1 MELSV
6 ILGSVAILGGLG
18 VVFAVLIAGAHRSF
32 YVWEDPRID
41 EVTEMLPGT
50 NCGACGEPGCR
61 AFAEALVEGRV
72 QPAACTS
79 MGDEDVL
86 TVADHL
92 GVEAGEA
99 NHRVARLLCAGGS
112 HVAAQQAE
120 YRGLATCAAAA
131 VVARGGKGCPWGCF
145 GLDDCEVACT
155 FDAIVMSPV
164 GLPVVI
170 PELCTACGDCV
181 EACPQGL
188 FTLLPQDRH
197 LLVQC
202 RNLILGDR
210 ATQMCSVA
218 CDGCG
223 RCVQDAAPGVIR
235 MEHGLAVVDPAMMDL
250 AEPAATERCP
260 TGAIVWL
267 EGAQFNARF
276 SPQLSP
282 QANASSAAGP
292 STESRL
298 TGSLS

>member
-1 MELSV
+1 MDPGAV
-6 ILGSVAILGGLG
+6 LGSVAILGGIG
-18 VVFAVLIAGAHRSF
+18 VVFAGLIALAHRTF
-32 YVWEDPRID
+32 QVWEDPRID

-61 AFAEALVEGRV
+61 AFAEALVEGRI

-79 MGDEDVL
+79 MGPAEVEA
-86 TVADHL
+86 VANHL

-120 YRGLATCAAAA
+120 YRGLPTCAAAA

-145 GLDDCEVACT
+145 GLADCEVSCT
-155 FDAIVMSPV
+155 FDAIVMNPV

-181 EACPQGL
+181 EACPQEL
-188 FTLLPQDRH
+188 FTLMPRDQR

-202 RNLILGDR
+202 RNLILGDE
-210 ATQMCSVA
+210 AEEMCAVA
-218 CDGCG
+218 CNGCG
-223 RCVQDAAPGVIR
+223 RCVQDAAPGLIR
-235 MEHGLAVVDPAMMDL
+235 MEQGLAVIDDSKIDL
-250 AEPAATERCP
+250 AEPSAVERCP

-267 EGAQFNARF
+267 GALRGDQ
-276 SPQLSP
+276 SE
-282 QANASSAAGP
+282 
-292 STESRL
+292 STTEPR
-298 TGSLS
+298 TVGSIA

>member
-1 MELSV
+1 MEIGTIV
-6 ILGSVAILGGLG
+6 GSAAILGGIG
-18 VVFAVLIAGAHRSF
+18 VTFAGLIALVHRAF
-32 YVWEDPRID
+32 WVWEDPRLD
-41 EVTEMLPGT
+41 EVSEMLPGT

-79 MGDEDVL
+79 MGEAEVEA
-86 TVADHL
+86 VADYL

-120 YRGLATCAAAA
+120 YRGLPTCAAAA
-131 VVARGGKGCPWGCF
+131 VVAKGGKGCPWGCF
-145 GLDDCEVACT
+145 GLADCEVACT

-181 EACPQGL
+181 EACPQEL
-188 FTLLPQDRH
+188 FTLLPRDH
-197 LLVQC
+197 ALLVQC
-202 RNLILGDR
+202 RNLVHGDE
-210 ATQMCSVA
+210 AVEMCDVA

-223 RCVQDAAPGVIR
+223 RCVQDSAPGVIR
-235 MEHGLAVVDPAMMDL
+235 MEHGLAVIDDSKIDL
-250 AEPAATERCP
+250 AEPSATERCP

-267 EGAQFNARF
+267 QGAQF
-276 SPQLSP
+276 
-282 QANASSAAGP
+282 
-292 STESRL
+292 STEPRPI
-298 TGSLS
+298 GSGR

>member
-1 MELSV
+1 MELGA
-6 ILGSVAILGGLG
+6 ILGSAAILGGIG
-18 VVFAVLIAGAHRSF
+18 VVFAGLIALTHRAF
-32 YVWEDPRID
+32 WVWEDPRLD
-41 EVTEMLPGT
+41 EVVEMLPGT

-79 MGDEDVL
+79 MGDAEVQA
-86 TVADHL
+86 VADHL

-112 HVAAQQAE
+112 HVARQQAE
-120 YRGLATCAAAA
+120 YRGLPTCAAAA

-145 GLDDCEVACT
+145 GLADCEVACD
-155 FDAIVMSPV
+155 FDAIVMSQV
-164 GLPVVI
+164 GLPLVI

-188 FTLLPQDRH
+188 FTLMPRDH
-197 LLVQC
+197 SLLVQC
-202 RNLILGDR
+202 QNLIQGDD
-210 ATQMCSVA
+210 ATEMCSVA

-235 MEHGLAVVDPAMMDL
+235 MEHGLAVVDYEKIDL

-267 EGAQFNARF
+267 NGVQF
-276 SPQLSP
+276 PV
-282 QANASSAAGP
+282 
-292 STESRL
+292 ESRAL
-298 TGSLS
+298 RSGR

>member
-1 MELSV
+1 MDPDAL
-6 ILGSVAILGGLG
+6 LGSAAILGGIG
-18 VVFAVLIAGAHRSF
+18 VVFATLIALAHRAF
-32 YVWEDPRID
+32 WVWEDPRVD

-61 AFAEALVEGRV
+61 AFAEALVAGRI

-79 MGDEDVL
+79 MGEDEVQA
-86 TVADHL
+86 VANHL

-99 NHRVARLLCAGGS
+99 NPQVARLLCAGGS

-120 YRGLATCAAAA
+120 YRGLPTCAAAA

-145 GLDDCEVACT
+145 GLADCEVACT
-155 FDAIVMSPV
+155 FDAIVMNRV

-181 EACPQGL
+181 EACPQEL
-188 FTLLPQDRH
+188 FTLLPRDNS

-202 RNLILGDR
+202 RNLIHGDA
-210 ATQMCSVA
+210 ATEMCSVA

-223 RCVQDAAPGVIR
+223 RCVQDSAPGVIR
-235 MEHGLAVVDPAMMDL
+235 MDHGLAVVDSSTIDL
-250 AEPAATERCP
+250 AEPSATERCP

-267 EGAQFNARF
+267 GGIQF
-276 SPQLSP
+276 
-282 QANASSAAGP
+282 P
-292 STESRL
+292 SDPRPI
-298 TGSLS
+298 GSLS